1 MAKNL
6 ESETYVNDSDHS
18 IAGPGPYVFYCCAA
32 AIANLVGDRGD
43 EPSFRATLKC
53 SALEAWSRVAHLPK
67 ANRVDALRERTDIV
81 RSYNVFFDDSNE
93 GRETFGARCFR
104 ADWHLLKD
112 IEYQLRK
119 LRKKNVLKEERER
132 WYEMTV
138 QREKP
143 EDGTPGLEVELED
156 QGTWWVIA
164 IRATDKAS
172 RIAMYDVGQI
182 LCNRVDW

>member
-1 MAKNL
+1 M
-6 ESETYVNDSDHS
+6 
-18 IAGPGPYVFYCCAA
+18 
-32 AIANLVGDRGD
+32 
-43 EPSFRATLKC
+43 
-53 SALEAWSRVAHLPK
+53 
-67 ANRVDALRERTDIV
+67 
-81 RSYNVFFDDSNE
+81 
-93 GRETFGARCFR
+93 
-104 ADWHLLKD
+104 KD

-119 LRKKNVLKEERER
+119 LRKKNVVKEERER

-164 IRATDKAS
+164 ISATDKAS

-182 LCNRVDW
+182 LCNRADW